1 MARPSAAD
9 PLVPLPVRLPKSAV
23 ERLRAQAAERGC
35 SVSDVLRAHLTLDA
49 AKPLG
54 KPRPRQREPKKLG
67 SVSGADP
74 VLLRQLASLGNNMNQ
89 LARAVNAELLSG
101 RPGDCVQVL
110 IVLRA
115 MEQQLTVLAE
125 RHAH

>member
-1 MARPSAAD
+1 MARSVDD
-9 PLVPLPVRLPKSAV
+9 PLVPLPVRLPKSTV
-23 ERLRAQAAERGC
+23 DRLKAQALERDC

-54 KPRPRQREPKKLG
+54 KPRPRRREPKELG
-67 SVSGADP
+67 PVSAADP
-74 VLLRQLASLGNNMNQ
+74 LLLRQLASLGNNMNQ
-89 LARAVNAELLSG
+89 LARAVNAGALAG
-101 RPGDCVQVL
+101 KPADAVQIL

-115 MEQQLTVLAE
+115 IEQQLSTIAE